1 MIRETDSKEKIKNSF
16 INLIS
21 KYGFD
26 KLTVTDITR
35 DANINRGTFYL
46 HYTDKY
52 NLIELLK
59 EDIMNDLEE
68 IFYSEVTSKGEDIDE
83 IISYNIILKS
93 IVYLKSNFNLIR
105 AMYTAEGDSKFMLSL
120 RNILEKLLF
129 TKLKDSAGLNFSNDE
144 IKMEYAIELFL
155 HSIISV
161 ISLWIRRDGS
171 ESPEEIAN
179 IISLS
184 KNIAP
189 KDLITKN

>member
-68 IFYSEVTSKGEDIDE
+68 IFYSEITSKDEDIDE
-83 IISYNIILKS
+83 IISYKIILKS
-93 IVYLKSNFNLIR
+93 IKYLKSNFDLIR
-105 AMYTAEGDSKFMLSL
+105 AMYKAEGDSKFMLSL

-129 TKLKDSAGLNFSNDE
+129 TKLKDSAGLNFSNGE

-161 ISLWIRRDGS
+161 ISLWIRRDGL

-179 IISLS
+179 IIAIS

-189 KDLITKN
+189 KDLIAKN

>member
-1 MIRETDSKEKIKNSF
+1 MNKENESKLKIKNSF

-21 KYGFD
+21 KKGFD
-26 KLTVTDITR
+26 ALTVTDIAR
-35 DANINRGTFYL
+35 DAEINRGTFYL

-52 NLIELLK
+52 NLIDLLK
-59 EDIMNDLEE
+59 EDIMNDLEN
-68 IFYSEVTSKGEDIDE
+68 IFYSEVENENTNIDE

-93 IVYLKSNFNLIR
+93 INYLKENFDLIR
-105 AMYTAEGDSKFMLSL
+105 ALYKAEGDSKFMLSL

-129 TKLKDSAGLNFSNDE
+129 TKLKDSAGLNFFGGE

-161 ISLWIRRDGS
+161 ISLWIRRDGI
-171 ESPEEIAN
+171 ESPEEIAD
-179 IISLS
+179 IISVS

-189 KDLITKN
+189 RDLIIKK

>member
-1 MIRETDSKEKIKNSF
+1 MRQKNESKLKIKNSF

-21 KYGFD
+21 EKGFD
-26 KLTVTDITR
+26 ELTVTDIAR
-35 DANINRGTFYL
+35 DAGINRGTFYL

-59 EDIMNDLEE
+59 EDIMNDLEN
-68 IFYSEVTSKGEDIDE
+68 IFYSEVVSENTNIDE

-93 IVYLKSNFNLIR
+93 IKYLKENFDLIR
-105 AMYTAEGDSKFMLSL
+105 ALYIAEGESNFMLSL
-120 RNILEKLLF
+120 RNILAKLLF
-129 TKLKDSAGLNFSNDE
+129 TKLKDTAGLNFSNGE

-161 ISLWIRRDGS
+161 ISLWIRRNGI

-179 IISLS
+179 IIAVS

-189 KDLITKN
+189 KDLIAKK